1 MANCILEMFIKQAAD
16 IINDDN
22 NYETIIIG
30 LTLKG
35 KNKVFKNKT
44 KRKRILYKEYR
55 LSEYKI
61 AQNQLNMWF

>member
-1 MANCILEMFIKQAAD
+1 MANGILEMFIKQAAD

>member
-1 MANCILEMFIKQAAD
+1 MANGILEMLIKQAAD

-22 NYETIIIG
+22 NYETIVIG

-61 AQNQLNMWF
+61 VQNQLNMWF